1 MTEKLINTINS
12 INVKL
17 SLNKNDKS
25 YLHDKLLLL
34 EDRTSKEET
43 KLLEPIIEVLE
54 KVRLNKNDRKQIIEE
69 KKSLIKIIN
78 KYEEVFEEEDND
90 ETVDEKMNEDDVEK
104 LLDDKIHKYNKY
116 DKNHPMEGI
125 SFNKVNNKYR
135 IQYKNIQTE
144 TKNLETACQKVM
156 NNFDSKNSEKISKN
170 PEKISKNPEKILENI
185 TKNKFLYQDHYFL
198 IYWNNNKPYFDIQHI
213 ISILNLKQS
222 YIKEKYN
229 EFSHNICYYIWH
241 KNEFNG
247 YILREL
253 IAEET
258 MYSIIFSSNSKL
270 SKSFKKDVSKILS
283 QLRKQGDLQLTNKT
297 ITLKKN
303 KFINMK
309 EDVSSVLTTN
319 YHHICSYLNPIDL
332 EYLEMLIIEGSK
344 IPISRYIKKH
354 TLYGFVIPLKTEHND
369 IIIKFGYSEDI
380 IKRII
385 TLRNEYKSD
394 IFLIKLKQITGQ
406 NDEETF
412 HSALK
417 TKYPHLIEKQIID
430 EKEKT
435 ELYKLS
441 DIMINCF
448 DQYMNNEIP
457 ADEPKNL
464 TSEEKQII
472 ESVKYQEKKFIHKFN
487 KILLNNNLV
496 DNRSIYDYLIIKE
509 NNKHNQ
515 EIKNKELEILKENN
529 KHQLEVNKHQL
540 EVNKHQ
546 LEIIK
551 EIKNIDVEKLKL
563 MNQYFDNN
571 NLNNKSYVSEESDDN
586 KQKKM
591 NKIIKQEEIL
601 F

>member
-156 NNFDSKNSEKISKN
+156 NNFDSKNS
-170 PEKISKNPEKILENI
+170 EKISKNPEKILENI

>member
-156 NNFDSKNSEKISKN
+156 NNFDSKNS
-170 PEKISKNPEKILENI
+170 EKISKNPEKILENI

-406 NDEETF
+406 NGEETF

-417 TKYPHLIEKQIID
+417 TKYPHLVEKQLID

-472 ESVKYQEKKFIHKFN
+472 ESVKYQEKKFMNKFN

-546 LEIIK
+546 LEVNKHQLEIIK
-551 EIKNIDVEKLKL
+551 EIKNIDIEKLKL
-563 MNQYFDNN
+563 MNQYFD
-571 NLNNKSYVSEESDDN
+571 NNKSYVSEESDDN
-586 KQKKM
+586 KPEKKVVHR
-591 NKIIKQEEIL
+591 K
-601 F
+601 